1 MAQRRHH
8 YERAFE
14 HYLRARRMPY
24 VAVNEAKQALL
35 PTPSSRLH
43 VEVAGQRSSLKSF
56 DFVVYGEP
64 TNLLLDVKGRRLAT
78 RSARSSVVKARTG
91 SPAMPRLESW
101 VTEDDIS
108 SLRVWRDLFGEG
120 FDSAFAFVYWCER
133 APTGPLL
140 RESFEF
146 EGRWYAVRAVALDD
160 YASKMRVRSP
170 RWRTVHVP
178 AEDFASINAPL
189 AGDPQAAGR

>member
-24 VAVNEAKQALL
+24 VAVNEAKQTLL

-43 VEVAGQRSSLKSF
+43 VEVAGERSSLKSF
-56 DFVVYGEP
+56 DFVVYGKP
-64 TNLLLDVKGRRLAT
+64 SNLLIDVKGRRLAT
-78 RSARSSVVKARTG
+78 RSPRSSVVKVRA
-91 SPAMPRLESW
+91 AMPRLESW

-108 SLRVWRDLFGEG
+108 SLRIWRGLFGEG

-146 EGRWYAVRAVALDD
+146 EGRWYAIRAASLDD
-160 YASKMRVRSP
+160 YTSNMRVRSP

-178 AEDFASINAPL
+178 AEQFAAINVPL
-189 AGDPQAAGR
+189 AGDPRAGGR